1 MPITLRTGDL
11 AANAWKSMT
20 TRSDWDLLA
29 STSPQESKL
38 SKRII
43 QSSFSKPFLASNSIS
58 ASKNGLVY
66 ALYTAWSGHHH
77 LTLRAEDIWFAILS
91 QLSFYI
97 NAHAEELRSFF
108 VAHED
113 QKELETIDYETIDT
127 VDFGPIAVKMTR
139 LIEQNVR
146 DPELRTWI
154 MPDFSTTTKSDRV
167 VASVLMMG
175 TLQKYFTYK
184 MTMCCGI
191 PSVTLLGEKADW
203 QALLQKLHKIPELGT
218 EPALFAKL
226 LKPVLERF
234 VRSFDSPTDAA
245 TIDFW
250 NRAVHKSGGSGPVY
264 LSGWMTVF
272 CFWDEEGKSL
282 YQIPQ
287 TQRPVSSW
295 TPFGG
300 GGNAGF
306 ELDGVRFHRVD
317 THDIPS
323 GFASVPVTVDDN
335 GTLYNTKMLAGSV
348 GIQGSSSSSAQMRYE
363 EEPPPS
369 YEALF
374 RMGNGG
380 RGQHGRMVPQPV
392 VHPATKAREVTGMP
406 GLDSLQPVTGWWMY
420 EVKGA
425 EDFKRLA

>member
-1 MPITLRTGDL
+1 MPITLRTGDV
-11 AANAWKSMT
+11 AASAWKTKT
-20 TRSDWDLLA
+20 TRSDRDLLA
-29 STSPQESKL
+29 GSSPQESKL

-77 LTLRAEDIWFAILS
+77 LTLRPEDIWFAILS

-97 NAHAEELRSFF
+97 NAHAEELRSYF

-113 QKELETIDYETIDT
+113 QKELETIDYGTIDT

-154 MPDFSTTTKSDRV
+154 MPDFSTTTHSDRV
-167 VASVLMMG
+167 VASILMMG

-184 MTMCCGI
+184 MTLCCGI

-203 QALLQKLHKIPELGT
+203 QTLLHKLHKIPELGT
-218 EPALFAKL
+218 EPAVFAKL

-234 VRSFDSPTDAA
+234 VRSFDAPTDPD
-245 TIDFW
+245 ILNFW
-250 NRAVHKSGGSGPVY
+250 NRAVHESGGSGPVY
-264 LSGWMTVF
+264 LSGWATAF

-282 YQIPQ
+282 YRIPQ
-287 TQRPVSSW
+287 TEASW

-300 GGNAGF
+300 GNDVGF
-306 ELDGVRFHRVD
+306 ELDGVRFHHVD
-317 THDIPS
+317 TDDIPS
-323 GFASVPVTVDDN
+323 GSASVPVTVDDN
-335 GTLYNTKMLAGSV
+335 GKLYSTKMLAGSV
-348 GIQGSSSSSAQMRYE
+348 GIQGSCSSSSAQMPHE
-363 EEPPPS
+363 EAPPS

-374 RMGNGG
+374 RMGSGG
-380 RGQHGRMVPQPV
+380 GQYGRMVPQPLY
-392 VHPATKAREVTGMP
+392 PATRAREVAGIP

-420 EVKGA
+420 EVKEA
-425 EDFKRLA
+425 